1 MAEWIHLWAGGIGA
15 LVVLVIMAEA
25 LWRMTDKS

>member
-15 LVVLVIMAEA
+15 LAVLVIMFEGFMRLNA
-25 LWRMTDKS
+25 R